1 MRPAPESSSCVAV
14 AHASRLTPHAWLLAA
29 ILLGSCTSPGAPIVI
44 GSAGPWKEAYG
55 AMNKMGIDLAVDEI
69 NAKGGVRGRP
79 LQVVMRDDEGH
90 GTRAAEIA
98 AEYVANPDL
107 VAVVGHVNSGAMVAA
122 ARVYDGHVAAV
133 ATTATSPELTGISKW
148 VFRVISSDSA
158 NGIALARFAQQLDR
172 RRVAIMYENNSYG
185 RGLAASFQRNFAGE
199 IISLDPIPDGES
211 DFEPFVSYYTRSNV
225 DIVFVAGTE
234 QSGISVLR
242 EARRQG
248 LAADF
253 LGGDGWTGVVAD
265 TAASEG
271 VYVGAPFTAE
281 DPRSEAQRFVRA
293 FKQKFGR
300 VPDGNAALAYDATR
314 LVAAAIEASGPD
326 RVAIRDWL
334 AQLQARTA
342 YRGVT
347 GTVHFQP
354 DGDPVGKSFVMTR
367 VSRGALKVA
376 IAQ

>member
-1 MRPAPESSSCVAV
+1 V
-14 AHASRLTPHAWLLAA
+14 AHASRPTPHAWLLGV
-29 ILLGSCTSPGAPIVI
+29 LLLASCSSANAPILV
-44 GSAGPWKEAYG
+44 GSAGPWQEAYG

-79 LQVVMRDDEGH
+79 LQVVMRDDEGQ
-90 GTRAAEIA
+90 GARAAEIA

-122 ARVYDGHVAAV
+122 ARVYDGHLAAV

-199 IISLDPIPDGES
+199 IVSLDPIPDGDS
-211 DFEPFVSYYTRSNV
+211 DFEPFVTYYKRSKV

-234 QSGISVLR
+234 QSGIAVLR

-248 LAADF
+248 LGADF

-265 TAASEG
+265 TAASQG

-300 VPDGNAALAYDATR
+300 VPDGNAALAYDATK

-326 RVAIRDWL
+326 RVAIRGWL
-334 AQLQARTA
+334 ADLKARTA
-342 YRGVT
+342 YQGVT
-347 GTVHFQP
+347 GTVHFQA

-367 VSRGALKVA
+367 VSDGALKVA